1 MNRLVLS
8 AVAALSIAGFALPAL
23 ADASSVDET
32 QGFSAA
38 EFFAEQG
45 NRPAQQAYDVR
56 TNGLSDNAISLVRKA
71 PVNKSVT
78 PAGADSLTHSDA
90 EYSW

>member
-1 MNRLVLS
+1 MKRLVLS

-23 ADASSVDET
+23 ADASSVSED

-45 NRPAQQAYDVR
+45 NGPAQQNYTVKA
-56 TNGLSDNAISLVRKA
+56 NQLSDNAVALVRKA
-71 PVNKSVT
+71 PITRST
-78 PAGADSLTHSDA
+78 GPAATQSLTHDDA
-90 EYSW
+90 DYGW